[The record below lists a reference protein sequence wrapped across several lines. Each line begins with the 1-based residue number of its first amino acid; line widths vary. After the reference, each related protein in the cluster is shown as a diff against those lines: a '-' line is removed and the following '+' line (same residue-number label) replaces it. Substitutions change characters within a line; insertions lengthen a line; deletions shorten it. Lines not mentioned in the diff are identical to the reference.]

1 MAAGNFQNCLPV
13 TLREEGGYSN
23 VAADSGGATQWG
35 VTHATYDAYR
45 DGKGLPRQDVRLITT
60 AERDD
65 IYLGGYWNA
74 IGASGLP
81 AGVDLSGFDYAVNS
95 GPKKA
100 RFELAKVM
108 KTDAFGAVTNQ
119 APAAIIDQIAN
130 DRLSF
135 LHGLGNW
142 GAFGKGWGARVARI
156 EAASLKMAGA
166 PIPAA
171 ASAARAKAGAAKN
184 KAIGAGAGS
193 GIVASAASG
202 LSPVIA
208 HGGWILLTMVGVAL
222 AVVGIHAFAAWRQGQ
237 RAITLDQAVA
247 DLQARE
253 KAALAAQA
261 ASVAAKTT
269 ATAAVAAE
277 QQKIDAA
284 KAAIASAAPEARA
297 VIFPQTG
304 TPPQVH

>member
-1 MAAGNFQNCLPV
+1 MAAGNFPNCLPF
-13 TLREEGGYSN
+13 TLREEGGYSD
-23 VAADSGGATQWG
+23 VAGDSGGATKWG

-45 DGKGLPRQDVRLITT
+45 DGKGLPRQDVRLITA

-81 AGVDLSGFDYAVNS
+81 AGVDLSGLDYAVNS

-108 KTDAFGAVTNQ
+108 QGDPASAAV
-119 APAAIIDQIAN
+119 IDQIAN

-135 LHGLGNW
+135 LHGLANW

-166 PIPAA
+166 PISAA
-171 ASAARAKAGAAKN
+171 ASAARAKADVAKT

-208 HGGWILLTMVGVAL
+208 HGGWILLAMVGIAL

-237 RAITLDQAVA
+237 RAATLDQAVA

-297 VIFPQTG
+297 VTFPQTG
-304 TPPQVH
+304 TSPQVH